1 MNIHCEACRNCS
13 FRIGVLTYKCDQE
26 RSGLS
31 WVCTRPCVPVS
42 VTTPEFQM
50 RLASTLRVETITKGT
65 RCNLNLFDAVKNAH
79 QIRLRHLQFS
89 AVSLQMRAN
98 PQLKMFLSLSHLRG
112 QPTVVSNLCSIIYD
126 TCLLI
131 HKYSIVVAYGLDGV
145 RKSKEH
151 KGTQELLSPQFFCF
165 LCVCIISNDKYLPPS
180 SVVNHSKLLFNS

>member
-13 FRIGVLTYKCDQE
+13 FRIGVRTYKCDQE

-98 PQLKMFLSLSHLRG
+98 PQPKNVSFFFTSKGPTNSCIQFMFDYIWYLLAYTQIQYSSSLRSRWG
-112 QPTVVSNLCSIIYD
+112 EEKQRTQRYTRTSVSS
-126 TCLLI
+126 
-131 HKYSIVVAYGLDGV
+131 V
-145 RKSKEH
+145 
-151 KGTQELLSPQFFCF
+151 FFVF
-165 LCVCIISNDKYLPPS
+165 LCVSAS
-180 SVVNHSKLLFNS
+180 SPMTNIYHRVQ

>member
-13 FRIGVLTYKCDQE
+13 FRIGVLTYNVIRK
-26 RSGLS
+26 GPA
-31 WVCTRPCVPVS
+31 WVESAHDLVYQCQWPPLNFRWD
-42 VTTPEFQM
+42 F
-50 RLASTLRVETITKGT
+50 TLRVETITKGT

-165 LCVCIISNDKYLPPS
+165 LFFVCVHHLQWQIFTTEFS
-180 SVVNHSKLLFNS
+180 SEPFQVVV